1 MRGVRARSS
10 QSLSDTEPQRSFL
23 PEPVFLGLASSP
35 PPEESWPF
43 FFVSVYTVQVRATEH
58 RARLSTW
65 RQEFPR
71 EGTRQKGL
79 EVDLEC
85 SATSAGY
92 PSTLLTPARSC
103 RSPCHPMQN
112 PKPDIQSVLVDTSAR
127 LTGRR
132 LARCPSAQ
140 GRTVTNANR
149 MRLHRHGRQQIIA
162 LNFALSD
169 IRYHLAAL

>member
-1 MRGVRARSS
+1 MS
-10 QSLSDTEPQRSFL
+10 
-23 PEPVFLGLASSP
+23 GLAP
-35 PPEESWPF
+35 PRVCLIPNPTVLPPGTRFSGAGILTSPEESWPF
-43 FFVSVYTVQVRATEH
+43 FFVSVYTIQVRATEH

-79 EVDLEC
+79 EADLEC

-132 LARCPSAQ
+132 LARCPSVQ
-140 GRTVTNANR
+140 GRTVTNANG
-149 MRLHRHGRQQIIA
+149 MRLRRHSRQQIIA